1 MDSSKPGLEVLLVRH
16 AHADW
21 VPDEARPLSAQG
33 LRDAEEVAELLLS
46 CAPERIYSSPYP
58 RAVQTV
64 EPLASRL
71 GLEIEIVDGLRER
84 TLADGAVADF
94 DAALEASWADLDLSF
109 PGGES
114 SREAMERFSAAFNDV
129 VSRHD
134 KGTIAIGTHG
144 NVFGLLLHQ
153 SDAAYGHEFWYSMTW
168 PDVYRLS
175 LDCGR
180 IIAVER
186 LWKGPP
192 E

>member
-1 MDSSKPGLEVLLVRH
+1 MGDGLEVLLVRH

-21 VPDEARPLSAQG
+21 VADEARPLSAQG
-33 LRDAEEVAELLLS
+33 LRDAAEVAELLVP

-58 RAVQTV
+58 RSIQTV
-64 EPLASRL
+64 EPLAHRL

-94 DAALEASWADLDLSF
+94 DAALEATWADLDLSF

-114 SREAMERFSAAFNDV
+114 SREAMERISAAFDDV

-134 KGTIAIGTHG
+134 SGTIAIGTHG

-153 SDAAYGHEFWYSMTW
+153 NDSDYGYEFWHSLTW

-175 LDCGR
+175 LDGGR
-180 IIAVER
+180 IVALER
-186 LWKGPP
+186 LWKRDS

>member
-21 VPDEARPLSAQG
+21 VPDETRPLSDQG
-33 LRDAEEVAELLLS
+33 LRDAEDVAELLVPL
-46 CAPERIYSSPYP
+46 APERVYSSPYP
-58 RAVQTV
+58 RSIQTV
-64 EPLASRL
+64 EPLADRL
-71 GLEIEIVDGLRER
+71 SLEIEIVEGLRER

-94 DAALEASWADLDLSF
+94 EAALEASWADLDLSF

-114 SREAMERFSAAFNDV
+114 SREAMQRISAAFYDI

-134 KGTIAIGTHG
+134 HGTIAIGTHG

-153 SDAAYGHEFWYSMTW
+153 SDAIYGYEFWHSLTW
-168 PDVYRLS
+168 PDIHRLS
-175 LDCGR
+175 LDGGR

-186 LWKGPP
+186 LWRG
-192 E
+192 